1 MNKPRTIEGKWWIL
15 GRDQEPQFG
24 VLTFDP
30 EEGIT
35 LETKV
40 GGPFAD
46 LRIGSLDDQWGGK
59 LPNVILGQ
67 DEHNHDV
74 SLYCGGVGATS
85 ASFGLKSIK
94 CHPLRAILGDEF
106 KSWVSTKFK
115 TGVAHYTLLHN
126 WMGSTLFDITQPP
139 GLTDRIE
146 VRARDKLQVRLPG
159 AVEFVILPTYSRAT
173 DWGKVTLT
181 EDHLVEF
188 RFDETVAIDTISD
201 KYIQKFRRFLSL
213 MTQRPVF
220 IEEIKLRSNE
230 WKTCELLHENRGV
243 EEAERD
249 LIHQHILVSY
259 HDIKERF
266 SEVLQKWYE
275 LEAQVEDALDLYF
288 ATIFNPNLYSH
299 QVILSLAQA
308 LEVYHRSS
316 PSFEGCLQ
324 PKIEFRE
331 RKRKI
336 VEAVPEET
344 AWLNEK
350 LAHAN
355 EKTLAQRL
363 RGCEKSH
370 ASLDFASLRSIKRLA
385 AI

>member
-1 MNKPRTIEGKWWIL
+1 VIV
-15 GRDQEPQFG
+15 GR
-24 VLTFDP
+24 
-30 EEGIT
+30 
-35 LETKV
+35 
-40 GGPFAD
+40 
-46 LRIGSLDDQWGGK
+46 
-59 LPNVILGQ
+59 

-74 SLYCGGVGATS
+74 SLYCGGVGASS

-94 CHPLRAILGDEF
+94 CRPLRAILGDEF
-106 KSWVSTKFK
+106 NSWVTTKFK
-115 TGVAHYTLLHN
+115 TGVARYTLLHN

-146 VRARDKLQVRLPG
+146 VRARDKLQVQLPS

-173 DWGKVTLT
+173 DGGKVTLN

-331 RKRKI
+331 RKRRI
-336 VEAVPEET
+336 VEAVPEE
-344 AWLNEK
+344 AEWLNEK

-363 RGCEKSH
+363 KPEQEQVIGRAIEAGLIETAEQAVEVGVETIRQRLKGRGKM
-370 ASLDFASLRSIKRLA
+370 AVAPAGNLA
-385 AI
+385 ALFANSPFAGLNIDFERDEDPGRAVEL